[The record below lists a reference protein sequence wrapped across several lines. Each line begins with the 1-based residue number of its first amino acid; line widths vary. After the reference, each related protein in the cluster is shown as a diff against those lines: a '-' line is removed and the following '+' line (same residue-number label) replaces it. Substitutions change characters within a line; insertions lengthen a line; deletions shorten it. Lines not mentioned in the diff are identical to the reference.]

1 MPEHSLIINPGLA
14 LATLTIFVRSVFRVA
29 ELQGGFQSSLA
40 NNEVVFMI
48 LEGAM
53 LAIALLCLTTLHPGI
68 CFNGQWNNTAWSFRK
83 SHDIEMSLISE
94 TSDWQVKAR
103 RIDSASS

>member
-1 MPEHSLIINPGLA
+1 MSPGLA

-29 ELQGGFQSSLA
+29 ELQGGFHSSLA

-53 LAIALLCLTTLHPGI
+53 LSIALLCLTILHPGI
-68 CFNGQWNNTAWSFRK
+68 CFGGQWNNTKWSFRK
-83 SHDIEMSLISE
+83 SRDSEMNLISE
-94 TSDWQVKAR
+94 TSDGLAKAR
-103 RIDSASS
+103 QINSASS